1 MTEKL
6 LQEGRVNVAVLF
18 GGDSVE
24 HEVSIISA
32 VQAMTNMDTE
42 KYNIIPVYIAKDGR
56 FYTANSMKSMETFRG
71 ENALENLTK
80 KAAAVTFCRQNG
92 KTFLQSAKRNDYTG
106 RKPIPVDVAFPIVH
120 GTNCED
126 GTLQGLLE
134 MFKLPY
140 VGCDVTASAVGMN
153 KVLFKNTL
161 KAYGIPVLDCIKF
174 SDREFVEYEHNILN
188 RIEKSVTYPAIV
200 KPVNLGSSI
209 GISKV
214 ENSDGLQAAIQ
225 NAFQF
230 SKEVMVERAVCNL
243 REINCAVLGDSFECK
258 ASACEEPI
266 MHDEI
271 LSYGDKYLSNGQKG
285 GGKSDGMQSLSRKL
299 PADLPADL
307 TESIKEFACRAF
319 KAIGANGVARIDF
332 LMDNKSK
339 EVFVNEINTIPG
351 SLAFYLWEA
360 SGLKYPELLD
370 EMIQLAFKRQRER
383 DSLAFE
389 INTNILAQT
398 AFGTKG
404 AKGSKF

>member
-1 MTEKL
+1 MNN
-6 LQEGRVNVAVLF
+6 LQEGFINVAVLF

-32 VQAMTNMDTE
+32 VQAMASMDKT
-42 KYNIIPVYIAKDGR
+42 KYNIIPVYIAKNGR
-56 FYTANSMKSMETFRG
+56 FYTSQSMLDINTFRG
-71 ENALENLTK
+71 NNALEELLK
-80 KAAAVTFCRQNG
+80 KAAPVSFTMENG
-92 KTFLQSAKRNDYTG
+92 KACLKSEKKNDFTG
-106 RKPIPVDVAFPIVH
+106 RKPIFVDVAFPIVH

-126 GTLQGLLE
+126 GTLQGFLE
-134 MFKLPY
+134 MFHLPY

-174 SDREFVEYEHNILN
+174 SDREFVEYEQNILN
-188 RIEKSVTYPAIV
+188 RIEKSITYPVIV

-214 ENSDGLQAAIQ
+214 ENAGDLGAAIK
-225 NAFQF
+225 NAFHYA
-230 SKEVMVERAVCNL
+230 KEVMVERAICDL
-243 REINCAVLGDSFECK
+243 REINCAVLGDSFECQ
-258 ASACEEPI
+258 ASACEEPV
-266 MHDEI
+266 MHDQI
-271 LSYGDKYLSNGQKG
+271 LSYGDKYLSSAQKSG
-285 GGKSDGMQSLSRKL
+285 GMQSLTRKL
-299 PADLPADL
+299 PAELPADV
-307 TESIKEFACRAF
+307 TESIQEFACRTF

-339 EVFVNEINTIPG
+339 EIFVNEINTIPG

-360 SGLKYPELLD
+360 SGIKYPELLD
-370 EMIQLAFKRQRER
+370 RLISLAFKRQRER
-383 DSLAFE
+383 ESLAFE

-398 AFGTKG
+398 AFGAKG